1 MNSQD
6 FPILGQQIHG
16 HRLAY
21 LDNAATTQKPQQV
34 IDSISFAYSHF
45 NANIHRAT
53 HTLATIA
60 TEHHEHARQTVA
72 GFINAH
78 NAKEIVF
85 TKGTTDAIN
94 TAAFTIGETLSEGD
108 EVIVS
113 AMEHHSNLVPWQML
127 CQRKKLKLRVAPL
140 KDDLTL
146 DTEKL
151 KQLFNSR
158 TKVLSIAHV
167 SNVLGIANPIEK
179 IVKEAHKN
187 NIIVLIDAAQ
197 SIPHL
202 PIDVQKIDCD
212 FLAFSAHKI
221 YGPTGIGV
229 LYGKQEILEQLPPY
243 QGGGEMINHVSFE
256 NTTYNTL
263 PYKFEAGTPDFIG
276 SYAFGKALEYVENIG
291 MENIA
296 EHERNLCRLAERQLK
311 EKFNNIKI
319 YAEGIEKSGVISF
332 NILRND
338 GSLIHP
344 YDIAM
349 LLDQQ
354 GVAVRSGHH
363 CAEPLINILGVVGT
377 VRVSFGLYNEE
388 NDINQ
393 LIAALSK
400 SVDILS

>member
-34 IDSISFAYSHF
+34 IDSISYAYSHF

-72 GFINAH
+72 GFINAR

-197 SIPHL
+197 SAPHL

-212 FLAFSAHKI
+212 MLAFSAHKI

-229 LYGKQEILEQLPPY
+229 LYGKQKLLEQLPPY

-296 EHERNLCRLAERQLK
+296 EHERNLCLLTERQLK
-311 EKFNNIKI
+311 EQFSNIKI

-332 NILRND
+332 NILRSD

>member
-6 FPILGQQIHG
+6 FPILSEQIHG
-16 HRLAY
+16 HRLVY
-21 LDNAATTQKPQQV
+21 LDNAATTQKTRQV
-34 IDSISFAYSHF
+34 IESISYAYSHF

-60 TEHHEHARQTVA
+60 TEHHEHARQAVA
-72 GFINAH
+72 DFINARD
-78 NAKEIVF
+78 AKEIVF

-94 TAAFTIGETLSEGD
+94 TAAFSLGETLSEGD

-140 KDDLTL
+140 KADLTL
-146 DTEKL
+146 DTAQLYK
-151 KQLFNSR
+151 LFNSR
-158 TKVLSIAHV
+158 TKVLAIAHI

-179 IVKEAHKN
+179 IVKEAHKH

-197 SIPHL
+197 SAPHL

-212 FLAFSAHKI
+212 MLAFSAHKI

-229 LYGKQEILEQLPPY
+229 LYGKKELLEQLPPY

-256 NTTYNTL
+256 NTTYNSL

-276 SYAFGKALEYVENIG
+276 SYAFSKALEYVENIG

-296 EHERNLCRLAERQLK
+296 EHERNLCLLTERQLK
-311 EKFNNIKI
+311 EQFSNIKI

-332 NILRND
+332 NILRSD

-363 CAEPLINILGVVGT
+363 CAEPLINLLGVVGT
-377 VRVSFGLYNEE
+377 VRVSFGLYNDE
-388 NDINQ
+388 NDITQ

-400 SVDILS
+400 SVEILS

>member
-6 FPILGQQIHG
+6 FPILSEQIHG
-16 HRLAY
+16 HRLVY
-21 LDNAATTQKPQQV
+21 LDNAATTQKPRQV
-34 IDSISFAYSHF
+34 IDSISYAYSHF

-60 TEHHEHARQTVA
+60 TEHHEHARQAVA
-72 GFINAH
+72 DFINARD
-78 NAKEIVF
+78 AKEIVF

-94 TAAFTIGETLSEGD
+94 TAAFSLGETLSEGD

-140 KDDLTL
+140 KADLTL
-146 DTEKL
+146 DTAQLYK
-151 KQLFNSR
+151 LFNSR
-158 TKVLSIAHV
+158 TKVLAIAHV

-179 IVKEAHKN
+179 IVKEAHKH

-197 SIPHL
+197 SAPHL

-212 FLAFSAHKI
+212 MLALSAHKI

-229 LYGKQEILEQLPPY
+229 LYGKKELLEQLPPY

-256 NTTYNTL
+256 NTTYNSL

-276 SYAFGKALEYVENIG
+276 SYAFSKALEYVDSIG
-291 MENIA
+291 MKNIA
-296 EHERNLCRLAERQLK
+296 EHERNLCLLTERQLK
-311 EKFNNIKI
+311 EQFSNIKI

-332 NILRND
+332 NILRSD

-363 CAEPLINILGVVGT
+363 CAEPLINLLGVVGT
-377 VRVSFGLYNEE
+377 VRVSFGLYNDE
-388 NDINQ
+388 NDITQ

-400 SVDILS
+400 SVEILS

>member
-6 FPILGQQIHG
+6 FPILSEQIHG

-34 IDSISFAYSHF
+34 IDSISYAYSHF

-72 GFINAH
+72 GFINAR

-202 PIDVQKIDCD
+202 PVDVQKIDCD

-311 EKFNNIKI
+311 EKFKNIKI

-363 CAEPLINILGVVGT
+363 CAEPLINLLGVVGT

>member
-34 IDSISFAYSHF
+34 IDSISYAYSHF

-72 GFINAH
+72 GFINAR

-146 DTEKL
+146 DTAQLYK
-151 KQLFNSR
+151 LFNSR

-202 PIDVQKIDCD
+202 PVDVQKIDCD

-296 EHERNLCRLAERQLK
+296 EHERNLCRLVERQLK

-363 CAEPLINILGVVGT
+363 CAEPLINLLGVVGT

-388 NDINQ
+388 NDITQ

>member
-6 FPILGQQIHG
+6 FPILSEQIHG
-16 HRLAY
+16 HRLVY
-21 LDNAATTQKPQQV
+21 LDNAATTQKPRQV
-34 IDSISFAYSHF
+34 IDSMSYAYSHF

-60 TEHHEHARQTVA
+60 TGHHEHARQAVA
-72 GFINAH
+72 DFINARD
-78 NAKEIVF
+78 AKEIVF

-94 TAAFTIGETLSEGD
+94 TAAFSLGETLSEGD

-140 KDDLTL
+140 NANLTL
-146 DTEKL
+146 DTSQLYK
-151 KQLFNSR
+151 LFNSR
-158 TKVLSIAHV
+158 TKVLAIAHI

-179 IVKEAHKN
+179 IVKEAHKH

-197 SIPHL
+197 SAPHL

-212 FLAFSAHKI
+212 MLAFSAHKI

-229 LYGKQEILEQLPPY
+229 LYGKKELLEQLPPY

-256 NTTYNTL
+256 NTTYNSL

-276 SYAFGKALEYVENIG
+276 SYAFSKALEYVENIG

-296 EHERNLCRLAERQLK
+296 EHERNLCLLTERQLK
-311 EKFNNIKI
+311 EQFSNIKI

-332 NILRND
+332 NILRSD

-363 CAEPLINILGVVGT
+363 CAEPLINLLGVVGT
-377 VRVSFGLYNEE
+377 VRVSFGLYNDE
-388 NDINQ
+388 NDITQ

-400 SVDILS
+400 SVEILS

>member
-34 IDSISFAYSHF
+34 IDSISYAYSHF

-72 GFINAH
+72 SFINAH

-202 PIDVQKIDCD
+202 PVDVQKIDCD

-296 EHERNLCRLAERQLK
+296 EHERNLCLLTERQLK

-363 CAEPLINILGVVGT
+363 CAEPLINLLGVVGT
-377 VRVSFGLYNEE
+377 VRVSFGLYNDE

-393 LIAALSK
+393 LITALSK